1 MAMDILKQYIVLI
14 EVINVHVITLLE
26 CIWCINIIQYM
37 FTPLDW
43 LEFGLPLE
51 SVRSS

>member
-1 MAMDILKQYIVLI
+1 MAMDILKQCIVLI
-14 EVINVHVITLLE
+14 KVINVHVITLFQ
-26 CIWCINIIQYM
+26 CIWCINTIQYM

-43 LEFGLPLE
+43 PDFGLPLE